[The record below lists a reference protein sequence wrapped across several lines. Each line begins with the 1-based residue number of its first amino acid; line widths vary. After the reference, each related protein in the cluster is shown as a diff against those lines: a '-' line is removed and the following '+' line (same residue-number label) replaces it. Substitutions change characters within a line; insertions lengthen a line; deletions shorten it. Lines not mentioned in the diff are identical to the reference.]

1 MTFLDLINDNYL
13 TLVDLLS
20 PFGRLI
26 FIPYVLFRI
35 LLQCAYFRLINSISL
50 VHVFILYNYNLL
62 FSINESN
69 EDNLTFTESYNQK
82 VHYNKYR
89 SFDQSRPLTKNAHF
103 MFAVPVS
110 FQEFFNMVWWRTD
123 YYYTRIAKHA
133 PYCILSLLTFHTPEE
148 FVYDPDEH
156 ILQSAANHGKAHFD
170 IKEFDSNDLD
180 PAASSTRNNDAE
192 NAAGDGRKDEIIV
205 STLKKNEPV
214 ASFRLKQTQKYY
226 GLNGHEAA
234 AAYKSQERTPVLAP
248 QSEFVPKPYNL
259 SPKNTVSRTTKQR
272 EYPPTTRTHNSLI
285 ELFSDNDKIIVS
297 TRRKTNLD
305 VDRAKVL
312 AEPHASLKLMPA
324 PKLESPAFKDLI
336 PNDNSEVIS
345 EVPRRSPPAKRPSSR
360 SRFFLHFKKNKD
372 MKDHPTYGR
381 YDLVREAIK
390 DALPQKDFDDGSIA
404 PIIFR
409 FTWHCCATFDR
420 RDGTGGCSGGTLRF
434 AQEFNDNGN
443 TGLNTAKSY
452 LDQIHEE
459 FPWIS
464 FADLYTLGGVVAIEA
479 LGGPVIPWKPGRT
492 DCPDAKKVPPTGRL
506 PIATEGS
513 EHLTD
518 IFQVR
523 LGLSVPETV
532 ALIGGGHSV
541 GRTHPKFS
549 GFLGPWTK
557 EILKFDNEFF
567 KNLLEHEFHTW
578 TVPQTGIEQYMSEN
592 NEFMMLPIDMEL
604 KTNPEFRKWTESFA
618 MDQSLF
624 FNYFTNAFAKLLE
637 MGVIRDEDGVQR
649 KKI

>member
-26 FIPYVLFRI
+26 FIPYVLFR
-35 LLQCAYFRLINSISL
+35 LVLQCAYFRLINFISL

-62 FSINESN
+62 FAINESN
-69 EDNLTFTESYNQK
+69 EDNLTFTETYNQK

-103 MFAVPVS
+103 MFAVPVG

-133 PYCILSLLTFHTPEE
+133 PFCIFSLLTFRVPKE

-156 ILQSAANHGKAHFD
+156 ILQSAANHGKTDFD
-170 IKEFDSNDLD
+170 LKEFDYGNELN
-180 PAASSTRNNDAE
+180 PAASSTINIDVDN
-192 NAAGDGRKDEIIV
+192 GRKDEIVV
-205 STLKKNEPV
+205 STSRKNEPV
-214 ASFRLKQTQKYY
+214 ASFRQKQNDQKYY

-234 AAYKSQERTPVLAP
+234 AVYKSQERTPVLAP

-259 SPKNTVSRTTKQR
+259 SPKNTINRATKPR

-285 ELFSDNDKIIVS
+285 ELFSDNDKVILS
-297 TRRKTNLD
+297 TRRKSN
-305 VDRAKVL
+305 VDSDQAKAL
-312 AEPHASLKLMPA
+312 AEPASLKLLPA
-324 PKLESPAFKDLI
+324 PKLQNSAS
-336 PNDNSEVIS
+336 NDPVSNEKSEVVAEI
-345 EVPRRSPPAKRPSSR
+345 PRRSPSPPAKRPSSR
-360 SRFFLHFKKNKD
+360 SRFFLHFKKSKD

-381 YDLVREAIK
+381 YDLVRQAIK
-390 DALPQKDFDDGSIA
+390 DILPQKDFDDGSLA

-420 RDGTGGCSGGTLRF
+420 RDGTGGSSGGTLRF
-434 AQEFNDNGN
+434 AQEFNENGN

-492 DCPDAKKVPPTGRL
+492 DCADAKKVPPGGRL
-506 PIATEGS
+506 PVATEGS
-513 EHLTD
+513 EHLHEV
-518 IFQVR
+518 FQVR

-532 ALIGGGHSV
+532 ALIGGGHGV

-549 GFLGPWTK
+549 GFIGPWTR

-567 KNLLEHEFHTW
+567 KNLLEHEFHIW

-604 KTNPEFRKWTESFA
+604 KNNPEFRKWTETFA
-618 MDQSLF
+618 LDQSLF

-637 MGVIRDEDGVQR
+637 NGVIRDEDGVQR
-649 KKI
+649 TKI